1 MEDLPETE
9 ENVYELEEI
18 KLEPVVEV
26 LKPKKEIEDV
36 AEQENNDNCYEVEEI
51 KLEPGVGEE
60 YFIKTKDENSVELD
74 KGKGHFSSH
83 KKFFVIK
90 L

>member
-1 MEDLPETE
+1 MS
-9 ENVYELEEI
+9 
-18 KLEPVVEV
+18 
-26 LKPKKEIEDV
+26 
-36 AEQENNDNCYEVEEI
+36 EQENNDNCYEVEEI